1 MVVQWKVQ
9 DERKIEVTRANSSG
23 SNLLMK
29 WYNNIW
35 SPKTIV
41 VIFARL
47 TAGELEFTAQLAGSK
62 TKDFGLFDDLES
74 LVKSV
79 GNSRAYHLHIQGQGV
94 LTRVVESLP
103 NYKEQL
109 VIGGNSNEFYFTSF
123 NDEVSVA
130 ASFVRRSAI
139 ESSLA
144 LFEEKKWH
152 LLGISCGEIPLCA
165 TDENGSFHGEQRIE
179 LKEGKIVSVERNPQ
193 EPRSKYRN
201 EIAGSIAENYRQTEE
216 EALQLDRQ
224 TSALENFKEFTQFK
238 VLGLSLLMG
247 LLLSLLGNYF
257 YQNHLNQNI
266 VDLEMDLTLSNEN
279 LSLLDR
285 LEQEKSRKE
294 QLVGNAGV
302 TSPKFLSFYL
312 DEIGTTV
319 PETVDLQE
327 MYLFPLDGKLKNK
340 QKVSIQSN
348 RIVIHGTSP
357 DNVTLDDWIELMDR
371 FEWIQAIELLHY
383 GKVSDKQAEFKLEI
397 TLIA

>member
-1 MVVQWKVQ
+1 
-9 DERKIEVTRANSSG
+9 
-23 SNLLMK
+23 MK
-29 WYNNIW
+29 WYKNIW

-41 VIFARL
+41 VVFARIQDG
-47 TAGELEFTAQLAGSK
+47 ALEFTAHLSGRR
-62 TKDFGLFDDLES
+62 TKDFGLYDDLES

-79 GNSRAYHLHIQGQGV
+79 GKSRAYHLHVQGQGV
-94 LTRVVESLP
+94 LTRTVEALP

-109 VIGGNSNEFYFTSF
+109 VIGGNSNEFYFTSY
-123 NDEVSVA
+123 NDEISIA
-130 ASFVRRSAI
+130 ASFLRKAVLSDN
-139 ESSLA
+139 LA
-144 LFEEKKWH
+144 LFEENKWH

-165 TDENGSFHGEQRIE
+165 SDENGSFHGEQRIQM
-179 LKEGKIVSVERNPQ
+179 KDGKIETVERNTA
-193 EPRSKYRN
+193 EPRSKYRS
-201 EIAGSIAENYRQTEE
+201 EIAAAIIDNYSQNEE
-216 EALQLDRQ
+216 VPLQLEIQ

-238 VLGLSLLMG
+238 VLGLGLLMG

-266 VDLEMDLTLSNEN
+266 ADLEMELTLSNEN

-285 LEQEKSRKE
+285 LDQEKGRKE
-294 QLVGNAGV
+294 QLVANAGV

-319 PETVDLQE
+319 PKTIDLQE

-340 QKVSIQSN
+340 QKVSILSD
-348 RIVIHGTSP
+348 RIVISGTSP

-371 FEWIQAIELLHY
+371 FEWVKAIELLHY
-383 GKVSDKQAEFKLEI
+383 GKVSEKQAEFKLVI